1 MKNKMILLVV
11 PLIILMFLNVFAFL
25 GEVFFAEIDWKY
37 ALVLRISTIAIDG
50 LFVGSYTYIRLRL
63 RKKLRHKLANNATIY
78 LSDTIAVLLI
88 FYSLYLLRL
97 VLFLYIDFIS
107 KESFVLDAIGGLLV
121 AVLFGWLLAY
131 ITKKS
136 KKHLKKRY
144 KKEWSKNFRF
154 GFSRKCSN
162 PYNRK

>member
-1 MKNKMILLVV
+1 MI
-11 PLIILMFLNVFAFL
+11 AFF
-25 GEVFFAEIDWKY
+25 GEVFVAKVDWEY
-37 ALVLRISTIAIDG
+37 ALILRLSTIAIDG
-50 LFVGSYTYIRLRL
+50 LFVGLYTYIRLRL

-97 VLFLYIDFIS
+97 VLFLYLDFIS
-107 KESFVLDAIGGLLV
+107 KESFILNTVGGLLV

-136 KKHLKKRY
+136 KKHLKRY
-144 KKEWSKNFRF
+144 KKEWWYIFALFFIYYNFLILF
-154 GFSRKCSN
+154 
-162 PYNRK
+162 